1 MFWHLRPTKVT
12 RQLSRISMIV
22 IHLSLMAGLLCALSA
37 SARPVATDKNP
48 KPDDPDFWPSR
59 TTFDCTARDTLN
71 VFAGFQAAIPDSNT
85 ASENLLPDYACRSW
99 NERGGENIY
108 RLDLDTP
115 LELFAALRDF
125 DDPTAIPAEDFDI
138 FLLSDCD
145 TDSCLAGENLEFS
158 LVLDPGIYYLVVD
171 GYGTSNPAEG
181 FYTLVIEARELGLPL
196 TICQPGGAIPVA
208 PGVEVLTETGN
219 LFGQPNLM
227 QAYDC
232 SPIVERGGELWY
244 AVTLEPS
251 HEFSVE
257 IVSLPENLDGAIWL
271 FAGCGPEAP
280 CLDFADDELS
290 GESESLGYANDT
302 ETPVTVYV
310 GIDSYRAPVESPL
323 GEVSVQF
330 TGVSNVPTAKRTL
343 GGVRSL
349 YR

>member
-1 MFWHLRPTKVT
+1 
-12 RQLSRISMIV
+12 MIV
-22 IHLSLMAGLLCALSA
+22 FHLGLMAAMLCALSA

-115 LELFAALRDF
+115 LTLFAALRAY
-125 DDPTAIPAEDFDI
+125 DDPAALPEEDFDI
-138 FLLSDCD
+138 FLLNECD

-158 LVLDPGIYYLVVD
+158 LVLDPGTYYLVVD
-171 GYGTSNPAEG
+171 GYGTSNPAQG

-196 TICQPGGAIPVA
+196 AICQPGGATPIA
-208 PGVEVLTETGN
+208 PGVEVLTETDN

-227 QAYDC
+227 QDHDC

-244 AVTLEPS
+244 AVNLEPY

-257 IVSLPENLDGAIWL
+257 IVSLAESLDGAIWL
-271 FAGCGPEAP
+271 FAGCGPEAL

-290 GESESLGYANDT
+290 GESESLGFANDT

-310 GIDSYRAPVESPL
+310 GIDSYRPPEESAL

-330 TGVSNVPTAKRTL
+330 TGVSNVSTTKQTL

-349 YR
+349 FR